1 MPPHQIETFLLDSS
15 LYYSILQIQGKFL
28 MNHLALVHETSVS
41 FGVVLLTR
49 MPNVMGSTLAASYSF
64 NMPMEISS
72 EL

>member
-1 MPPHQIETFLLDSS
+1 
-15 LYYSILQIQGKFL
+15 